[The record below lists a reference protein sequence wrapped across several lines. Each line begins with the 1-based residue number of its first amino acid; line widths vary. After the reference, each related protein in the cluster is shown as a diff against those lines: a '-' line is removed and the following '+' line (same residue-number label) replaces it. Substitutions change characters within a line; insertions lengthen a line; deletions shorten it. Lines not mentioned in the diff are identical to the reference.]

1 MLTSVQGSGGS
12 RSFAKQTRT
21 LKMRNAVAGHW
32 KLSMTNWEA
41 DPLIQEVAKKFSI
54 NHSMIV
60 MQIGKVRNV
69 DKWVSHELTAIKKIV
84 ILKCRLLLFYA
95 IITKHFSMRL
105 WHIMKNGFYMTT
117 GNNQLSGWTE
127 RKLQSPFQSQTC
139 TKKNLWSLFGGLLL
153 VWSTTAFWI
162 PVKPLHL
169 RSMLSKSMRCT
180 ENWNACS
187 WHWSTEWA
195 QFFSMTTS
203 DSLLYNNASKVKQIG
218 LQSFASSAIFTWPL
232 ANELPLLQASWQ
244 LSAGKTLPQPAG
256 HRKCF
261 PRVCQIPKH
270 RFLCYRNKQTYFS
283 LAKMCW
289 L

>member
-1 MLTSVQGSGGS
+1 M
-12 RSFAKQTRT
+12 
-21 LKMRNAVAGHW
+21 
-32 KLSMTNWEA
+32 
-41 DPLIQEVAKKFSI
+41 
-54 NHSMIV
+54 
-60 MQIGKVRNV
+60 
-69 DKWVSHELTAIKKIV
+69 
-84 ILKCRLLLFYA
+84 KCHLLLFC
-95 IITKHFSMRL
+95 TTTMNHFSIKL
-105 WHIMKNGFYMTT
+105 WPETKSEFYMTT

-162 PVKPLHL
+162 TVKPLHL

-261 PRVCQIPKH
+261 PRVCQILKH

>member
-1 MLTSVQGSGGS
+1 MSSSLI
-12 RSFAKQTRT
+12 
-21 LKMRNAVAGHW
+21 LRNNNKTFLNETVTYNEKW
-32 KLSMTNWEA
+32 ILYDNWQQPA
-41 DPLIQEVAKKFSI
+41 QWLD
-54 NHSMIV
+54 
-60 MQIGKVRNV
+60 
-69 DKWVSHELTAIKKIV
+69 
-84 ILKCRLLLFYA
+84 
-95 IITKHFSMRL
+95 
-105 WHIMKNGFYMTT
+105 
-117 GNNQLSGWTE
+117 
-127 RKLQSPFQSQTC
+127 RKETPKPFPKPNLHQ
-139 TKKNLWSLFGGLLL
+139 KNLWSLFGGLLL

-162 PVKPLHL
+162 PVKPLDL
-169 RSMLSKSMRCT
+169 RSMLSKSVRCT

-203 DSLLYNNASKVKQIG
+203 DSLLHNNASKVKQIG

-244 LSAGKTLPQPAG
+244 LSAGKTLSQPAG